1 MAKTIENLFLFLL
14 YFSDLLIILLFLIY
28 NKKNKKEKILL
39 AITLYCC
46 VDILINCITQI
57 FTTGYITYVAYSFF
71 TAFEYLIFAWCF
83 WLIIEN
89 KVFKKA
95 IAIISTLFV
104 LFLIVYYCTTKPR
117 SIDSI
122 PIGLE
127 TIIILLYS
135 FYYLYEQMNNTA
147 NLFIYNKY
155 QFWIV
160 TGIMIYLSGS
170 FFIYIFANQID
181 RKLLMRFWFLT
192 NAFYVLKNV
201 FFAIGILIHVKQEK
215 SILPRNPVLI

>member
-1 MAKTIENLFLFLL
+1 M
-14 YFSDLLIILLFLIY
+14 FLIY

-46 VDILINCITQI
+46 VDILINCTTQI
-57 FTTGYITYVAYSFF
+57 FSSGYITYVAYSFF
-71 TAFEYLIFAWCF
+71 TAFEYLVFAWCF